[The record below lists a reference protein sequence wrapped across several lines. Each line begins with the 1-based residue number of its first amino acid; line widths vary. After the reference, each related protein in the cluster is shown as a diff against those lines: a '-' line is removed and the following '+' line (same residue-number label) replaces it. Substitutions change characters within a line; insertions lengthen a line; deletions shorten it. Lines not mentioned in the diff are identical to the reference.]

1 MLLIARHMALI
12 LFDTKDRHHWT
23 FGKEMHNLKKP
34 DKQVKQ
40 KQMWRLT
47 LIPDLLIIPRRVQT
61 RLCSVLFM
69 CYEYSECMQHSFLM
83 YASEKGQNSGYIHTL
98 LAREGL
104 SGRCYLFLCY
114 CKTVQVKLQKSCWY
128 SDSIF
133 AIFAITVNM
142 ILS

>member
-1 MLLIARHMALI
+1 M
-12 LFDTKDRHHWT
+12 

-69 CYEYSECMQHSFLM
+69 CYEYSECMQHSFFM
-83 YASEKGQNSGYIHTL
+83 YASEKGRNSGCIHGCACQRRGGNLACWQAL
-98 LAREGL
+98 LVFVL
-104 SGRCYLFLCY
+104 
-114 CKTVQVKLQKSCWY
+114 LQDRTS
-128 SDSIF
+128 
-133 AIFAITVNM
+133 
-142 ILS
+142 